1 MTKETLAARMARA
14 TALQRRGDSD
24 GAAAI
29 YRQIL
34 KENGAIAP
42 AHYNLALLLKAAGK
56 AQAAE
61 KSFRAALA
69 ADPDY
74 RLGWRGFARF
84 LLEREKHQGAVRAAL
99 KFAALEDY
107 APAALQEVADILEQ
121 CGTALLGPAGDEAM
135 LRCLNSEEVESD
147 RFIHALLARI
157 FRQAGI
163 RKSASGGDSLSI
175 LWGAFN
181 EPVIAAAFAMLV
193 LPSPEIGEMI
203 ADARDIL
210 LAGEAE
216 APEEVRALIAL
227 QLDRSEYILPAS
239 RIPPPPVTDLDS
251 ALTAALHAPLAPEDA
266 VRILEREAER
276 LALLPWSA
284 LLLSRMGPERVR
296 EAEIAAAL
304 PSLSRSD
311 DATSRA
317 VAAQYEASPYPRWRG
332 LRSGGRRPLGALLS
346 EFFPGTPFAPLP
358 ARPAVLVAGA
368 GTGRHA
374 LRTGRRI
381 EGAQV
386 TAIDLSRAAL
396 AYGARQAEELGI
408 QNVSFARADLVRL
421 PETLGRFDLIEV
433 CGVLHHM
440 ADPEA
445 AWRGLLRHL
454 APNGVMKVAL
464 YSELARQDVVAAR
477 AWIGRDPGTLTL
489 DEMRRLR
496 EELLKLPDDHP
507 ARGVTRELD
516 FYSLSGC
523 RDLVFHASEQRFDM
537 ARLQA
542 AIRDLGLEFL
552 GFEFVDPKVMAAY
565 RARHPGD
572 PAGRNLK
579 NWAAI
584 EAENP
589 QLFRGM
595 YQFWCRAEK

>member
-1 MTKETLAARMARA
+1 MKEERIAQRMAEA
-14 TALQRRGDSD
+14 TALQRRGESE
-24 GAAAI
+24 AAAAL
-29 YRQIL
+29 YRRIL
-34 KENGAIAP
+34 KENSRLAP
-42 AHYNLALLLKAAGK
+42 AHYNLALLLKAEGK

-61 KSFRAALA
+61 KSFRAAIT
-69 ADPDY
+69 ADPGY
-74 RLGWRGFARF
+74 RLGWRAYARF
-84 LLEREKHQGAVRAAL
+84 LAERGRGQAAVRAAL
-99 KFAALEDY
+99 KYAALEQET
-107 APAALQEVADILEQ
+107 PEALQELADILEMT
-121 CGTALLGPAGDEAM
+121 GTEALGAPGDEAM
-135 LRCLNSEEVESD
+135 LRCLASDAVESD
-147 RFIHALLARI
+147 RFMPGLLARI
-157 FRQAGI
+157 FRAGTMA
-163 RKSASGGDSLSI
+163 RYRAGDDSLAHLAS
-175 LWGAFN
+175 AFR
-181 EPVIAAAFAMLV
+181 EPVVAASFAMLV
-193 LPSPEIGEMI
+193 LPSAPLQAMLREGRDALI
-203 ADARDIL
+203 AGHA
-210 LAGEAE
+210 AE
-216 APEEVRALIAL
+216 REHRALIAL
-227 QLDRSEYILPAS
+227 QLERTEYVLPSPAGA
-239 RIPPPPVTDLDS
+239 PPTVQDLDS
-251 ALTAALHAPLAPEDA
+251 ALAAALYGPLAPEAATMVLEDA
-266 VRILEREAER
+266 AADLQD
-276 LALLPWSA
+276 LPWCR
-284 LLLSRMGPERVR
+284 LLLQRMGPERVR
-296 EAEIAAAL
+296 EAAIAATL
-304 PSLSRSD
+304 PILSASD
-311 DATSRA
+311 DAVSEA
-317 VAAQYEASPYPRWRG
+317 VARQYEESPYPRWRG
-332 LRSGGRRPLGALLS
+332 LRAGGVRSLDALLAAL
-346 EFFPGTPFAPLP
+346 FPGTAFVPFPAAPE
-358 ARPAVLVAGA
+358 VLVAGA

-374 LRTGRRI
+374 LRTARRI
-381 EGAQV
+381 AGAKV

-408 QNVSFARADLVRL
+408 QNVNFARADLVRL
-421 PETLGRFDLIEV
+421 PETLGRFHLIEV

-477 AWIGRDPGTLTL
+477 AWIGCDPGALTL